1 MHSIMFFFYLET
13 ARVSYDL
20 QGNSPILNG
29 NVEGSL
35 KSVGL
40 SYEHHTVFNKWW
52 VSELERWPCFK
63 WFTKS
68 VNSTFRAFWLAPAVT
83 RNVLISTMSTGCK
96 PFCYDVMVRTTPTSF
111 PGFSLSLSLRL
122 RLVLWKCV
130 SINCAAGVSPQLNF
144 CRLDDEILSGVG
156 GKNLTSLLA
165 ACDNIILR
173 AKQVICLE
181 SVYK

>member
-1 MHSIMFFFYLET
+1 MHSIMFFFLET
-13 ARVSYDL
+13 TRVSYDL

-83 RNVLISTMSTGCK
+83 RNVLVSTMSTGCK

-111 PGFSLSLSLRL
+111 PGFSLSLRL

-130 SINCAAGVSPQLNF
+130 SINCAAGVSPPLNF
-144 CRLDDEILSGVG
+144 CPLDDEILSGVG
-156 GKNLTSLLA
+156 G
-165 ACDNIILR
+165 NILHRFRLFTITLFWR
-173 AKQVICLE
+173 QNKLFV
-181 SVYK
+181 